1 MQRFKACLAFATVAV
16 VVTFS
21 SLAHADETGR
31 WVTASGNLEV
41 EIAPCGGALCGTV
54 VKVLG
59 DRSMMATTGQPM
71 QPADDKPAL
80 GMKVLSDLRP
90 VEGGKW
96 QGRIYN
102 RENGQ
107 TYDCLL
113 SLSAPDQLT
122 VHAYQGT
129 PAMGR
134 TQVWQRAAEAMQ

>member
-1 MQRFKACLAFATVAV
+1 MQAFKTAV
-16 VVTFS
+16 VLAALALS
-21 SLAHADETGR
+21 SLAHAGETGR
-31 WVTASGNLEV
+31 WITASGNLEV

-54 VKVLG
+54 VKVLAN
-59 DRSMMATTGQPM
+59 RSMMAGAGQAM
-71 QPADDKPAL
+71 QPLDDKPAL
-80 GMKVLSDLRP
+80 GMQVLTDLRP
-90 VEGGKW
+90 VDGGKW

-113 SLSAPDQLT
+113 ALAGPDRLT